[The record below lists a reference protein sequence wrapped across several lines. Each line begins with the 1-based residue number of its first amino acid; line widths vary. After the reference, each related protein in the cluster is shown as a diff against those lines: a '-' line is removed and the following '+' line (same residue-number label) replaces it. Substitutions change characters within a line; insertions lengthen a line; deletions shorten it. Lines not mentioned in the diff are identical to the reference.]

1 MHSDDEKWVTKQITK
16 IHDPILRV
24 KVWQAYKK
32 AFEEAFA
39 DEDKEHRKENK
50 ARFAA
55 NNRLRLFIDKQG
67 VQQ

>member
-1 MHSDDEKWVTKQITK
+1 MYKDDEKWVTKQITK
-16 IHDPILRV
+16 ISDLGLRV

-32 AFEEAFA
+32 AFDEAF
-39 DEDKEHRKENK
+39 ETEPLEHRKENK

-55 NNRLRLFIDKQG
+55 NNRLRLFIEKQG